1 MGRWDHLVD
10 RKPQELK
17 DYVLGQVADRLAAEL
32 RAWPPALE
40 EWLDESARQ
49 RFRAAVERPSAPG
62 PSTLR
67 VACEMARRELLRD
80 YELIDRFWR
89 SGAHRELLPDEL
101 EETTAHFVTRYLV
114 DAALAFQELAQGKF
128 ARKDLVALLERVE
141 DGLLPGQRF
150 RL

>member
-17 DYVLGQVADRLAAEL
+17 DYVLDQVADRLTAEL
-32 RAWPPALE
+32 RGWPPLLD

-49 RFRAAVERPSAPG
+49 RFRSAIERPSAPG
-62 PSTLR
+62 VATLR
-67 VACEMARRELLRD
+67 VACEMARRELLRE

-89 SGAHRELLPDEL
+89 SGAQRELLPDEV
-101 EETTAHFVTRYLV
+101 EETTAHFVTQYLV
-114 DAALAFQELAQGKF
+114 DAALAFQELARGKF
-128 ARKDLVALLERVE
+128 ARRDLVALLEKVE
-141 DGLLPGQRF
+141 DRLLQGNRF

>member
-10 RKPQELK
+10 PKPQELK
-17 DYVLGQVADRLAAEL
+17 DYVLDQVADRLAAEL
-32 RAWPPALE
+32 RAWPPALD
-40 EWLDESARQ
+40 EWLDESARR
-49 RFRAAVERPSAPG
+49 RFRGAIERPSAPG
-62 PSTLR
+62 VPTLR
-67 VACEMARRELLRD
+67 VACELARRELLRD

-114 DAALAFQELAQGKF
+114 DAALAFQELAQDKF
-128 ARKDLVALLERVE
+128 ARRELVALLEKIE
-141 DGLLPGQRF
+141 DRLLQGHRF

>member
-1 MGRWDHLVD
+1 MGRWDFLAD
-10 RKPQELK
+10 QKPQELK
-17 DYVLGQVADRLAAEL
+17 EYVLDRVADRLAADL
-32 RAWPPALE
+32 RAWPPAVD

-62 PSTLR
+62 LPTLR
-67 VACEMARRELLRD
+67 VACELARQEMLRE
-80 YELIDRFWR
+80 YELIDGFWR

-114 DAALAFQELAQGKF
+114 DAALAFQELAKGKF
-128 ARKDLVALLERVE
+128 ARKDLLALLERVE
-141 DGLLPGQRF
+141 DRLLQGHRF

>member
-17 DYVLGQVADRLAAEL
+17 DYVLDQVADRVAAEL
-32 RAWPPALE
+32 RSWPPALD
-40 EWLDESARQ
+40 EWLDESARR
-49 RFRAAVERPSAPG
+49 RFRAAIDRPSAPG
-62 PSTLR
+62 VSTLR

-80 YELIDRFWR
+80 YDLIDQFWR
-89 SGAHRELLPDEL
+89 SGPHRELLSDEL
-101 EETTAHFVTRYLV
+101 EETTAHFVIQYLV

-128 ARKDLVALLERVE
+128 ARSDLVALLEKIE
-141 DGLLPGQRF
+141 DRLLQGHCF

>member
-1 MGRWDHLVD
+1 MGRWDFLADH
-10 RKPQELK
+10 KPQELK
-17 DYVLGQVADRLAAEL
+17 EYVLGQVADRLAADL
-32 RAWPPALE
+32 RAWPPAVD

-49 RFRAAVERPSAPG
+49 RFRAALVRPSAPG
-62 PSTLR
+62 LPTLQ
-67 VACEMARRELLRD
+67 VACEVARREMLRE

-89 SGAHRELLPDEL
+89 SGAHRELLPDDL

-128 ARKDLVALLERVE
+128 TRKDLVALLEKVE
-141 DGLLPGQRF
+141 DRLLQGNRF

>member
-17 DYVLGQVADRLAAEL
+17 EYVLDQVAERIAGEL
-32 RAWPPALE
+32 RAWPPALD
-40 EWLDESARQ
+40 EWLDDSARR
-49 RFRAAVERPSAPG
+49 RFRAAIERPSAPG
-62 PSTLR
+62 LPTLR

-80 YELIDRFWR
+80 YDLIDRFWR
-89 SGAHRELLPDEL
+89 SGAHRELLSDDL
-101 EETTAHFVTRYLV
+101 EEITAHFVTQYLV

-128 ARKDLVALLERVE
+128 ARRELLGLLEKVE
-141 DGLLPGQRF
+141 DRLLHGNRF